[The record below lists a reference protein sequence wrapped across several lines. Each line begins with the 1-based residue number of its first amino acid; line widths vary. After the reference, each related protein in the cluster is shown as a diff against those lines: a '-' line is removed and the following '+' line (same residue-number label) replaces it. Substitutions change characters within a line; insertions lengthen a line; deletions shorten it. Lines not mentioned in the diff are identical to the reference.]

1 MMKKGFKKFGQVF
14 ALYFSSMLISLFAS
28 IILNIPLK
36 FLITNY
42 NNLTNFIISFL
53 CLYVALFAL
62 FFNDGYSNKKFEIKP
77 LFIALGLLLCFVVL
91 VSFIIGHAVYISGPT
106 VYLADYILHLK
117 EPMKIFDPIIVNR
130 CCLYLMLLA
139 FIFIYA
145 PMMLIANYLGV
156 KFKNRK
162 FTYTKK

>member
-36 FLITNY
+36 FFITNY

-53 CLYVALFAL
+53 GLYVALFAL

-91 VSFIIGHAVYISGPT
+91 VSSIIGHAVYISGPT

-130 CCLYLMLLA
+130 CCL
-139 FIFIYA
+139 
-145 PMMLIANYLGV
+145 
-156 KFKNRK
+156 
-162 FTYTKK
+162 